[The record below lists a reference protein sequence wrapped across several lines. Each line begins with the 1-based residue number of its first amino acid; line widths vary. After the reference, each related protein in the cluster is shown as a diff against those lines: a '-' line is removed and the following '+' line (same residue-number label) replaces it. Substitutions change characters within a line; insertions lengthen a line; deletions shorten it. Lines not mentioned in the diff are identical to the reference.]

1 MWFLVC
7 SLEVL
12 KEKVFDILY
21 FVLFI
26 DFLDYLILCILE
38 YMFKMFVGEN
48 VILCYIFFL
57 LIY

>member
-38 YMFKMFVGEN
+38 YMFKIYVGGN